1 MHDVIVIG
9 AGFAGLSAAVALAEH
24 GARVLVLERR
34 PRLGGR
40 ATSYRDPAT
49 GQRVDNGQHVL
60 FGCYRQTWRF
70 LRRIGAERDV
80 LLEPSLAVESI
91 DLDGTRTRL
100 DCPHLP
106 APLNLLAGVLEWDRV
121 PASERWAALRVLR
134 TIRAERARRRAGAP
148 RPADGHEAPGA
159 ARADETVRDWLV
171 RCGQGPRLR
180 HLLWEPLAL
189 AALNQRSE
197 HAAARP
203 FARVLAEL
211 CGPRRTDA
219 AIGIPLR
226 PLEALYAEPAR
237 RFVEARGGSVR
248 TRAPATVRIDGTELR
263 GVATGETLLAARAV
277 IAAVPWYAL
286 PGLLPDRPD
295 ALAPAIEAARG
306 TPASP
311 IVTVN
316 LWVDRPLLSS
326 PFVGLPGRTMQ
337 WVFETPPGFAEA
349 GGSKTAGDRRER
361 RDGGDAGGPSVTGAR
376 LVLVASGADE
386 VARLPN
392 ERIVARAAADLRDAW
407 PDRGWRIEC
416 ASVLREPRATFSLAP
431 GQPPRPGTETPVEGL
446 LLAGDWI
453 DTGLPGTIESA
464 VVSGHRAAEAALARL
479 A

>member
-9 AGFAGLSAAVALAEH
+9 AGFAGLSAAVALGER

-70 LRRIGAERDV
+70 LRRIGAVGDV
-80 LLEPSLAVESI
+80 RLGPDLAVESI

-106 APLNLLAGVLEWDRV
+106 APLNLLAGVLEWDAV
-121 PASERWAALRVLR
+121 PVAERWAALRMLGAL
-134 TIRAERARRRAGAP
+134 RAEQARGQAGAP
-148 RPADGHEAPGA
+148 GTTGPTAGDDGPESAHAG
-159 ARADETVRDWLV
+159 ETVRDWLL
-171 RCGQGPRLR
+171 RHGQGPRLR
-180 HLLWEPLAL
+180 RLLWEPLAL
-189 AALNQRSE
+189 AALNQHPER
-197 HAAARP
+197 AAARP

-211 CGPRRTDA
+211 CGPRRNNA
-219 AIGIPLR
+219 AIGLPLR
-226 PLEALYAEPAR
+226 PLDALYAEPAR

-248 TRAPATVRIDGTELR
+248 TRTPAAVRVDGKQLR
-263 GVATGETLLAARAV
+263 GVAIGETLLTARAV

-295 ALAPAIEAARG
+295 ALAPVIEAARG

-337 WVFETPPGFAEA
+337 WAFETASGLDRA
-349 GGSKTAGDRRER
+349 GGRRQTGDRER
-361 RDGGDAGGPSVTGAR
+361 RGAR
-376 LVLVASGADE
+376 LALVASGADDI
-386 VARLPN
+386 VRLPN
-392 ERIVARAAADLRDAW
+392 PRIVARAAAELRDAL
-407 PDRGWRIEC
+407 PRERWRIEH
-416 ASVLREPRATFSLAP
+416 ASVVRELRATFSLAP
-431 GQPPRPGTETPVEGL
+431 GQPRRPGTETPVGGL
-446 LLAGDWI
+446 LLAGDWV